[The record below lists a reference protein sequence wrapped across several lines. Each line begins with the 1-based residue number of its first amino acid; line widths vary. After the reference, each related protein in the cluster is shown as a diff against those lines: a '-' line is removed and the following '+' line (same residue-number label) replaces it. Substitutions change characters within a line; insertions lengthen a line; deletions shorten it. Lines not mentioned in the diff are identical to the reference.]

1 MATTTP
7 VPETFALDTQLAC
20 AKDSV
25 LTTLSSACST
35 EACYAGNDNETCPYD
50 GIAGIISLVGD
61 ISWSLM
67 WTFPQQ
73 VATQL
78 AVRFAGFDIDYGSD
92 DMTDVVGE
100 LANVLAGEA
109 LARLDALGVKATMGL
124 PMVVRGTNLNLMLPD
139 GTPRIHMRFSCDEG
153 PFYLILGAREQ
164 A

>member
-1 MATTTP
+1 MQTVDDLP
-7 VPETFALDTQLAC
+7 C
-20 AKDSV
+20 
-25 LTTLSSACST
+25 
-35 EACYAGNDNETCPYD
+35 D
-50 GIAGIISLVGD
+50 GIARIICWSEYQLVPHVD
-61 ISWSLM
+61 
-67 WTFPQQ
+67 FPQQ

-78 AVRFAGFDIDYGSD
+78 AVRFAGFDIDYESD